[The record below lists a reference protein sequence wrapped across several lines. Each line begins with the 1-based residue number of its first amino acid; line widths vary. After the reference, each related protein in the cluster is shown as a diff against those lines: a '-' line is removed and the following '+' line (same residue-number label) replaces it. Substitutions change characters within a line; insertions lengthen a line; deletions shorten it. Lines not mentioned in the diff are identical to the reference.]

1 MRRTGVVI
9 LYVVAAAIAFG
20 GVGDLT
26 VHGLF
31 DVHKRFLA
39 TADVPAAEGANAVG
53 MYAVVSFWYV
63 SATFVLL
70 TAIGVA
76 LVAAGNSRA
85 QELQA

>member
-26 VHGLF
+26 VHALF
-31 DVHKRFLA
+31 DAV
-39 TADVPAAEGANAVG
+39 VAAEGANAVG
-53 MYAVVSFWYV
+53 MYAFGSFWYV

-70 TAIGVA
+70 TA
-76 LVAAGNSRA
+76 LVAADNSKA
-85 QELQA
+85 QELA